1 MSYNY
6 FKQAIKYMVVGS
18 FGTLLNLLVMY
29 FSVELLGLWY
39 LFGGALGFFV
49 GVTVN
54 YFLNKEWTFY
64 DKKNVSLLQYKR
76 YLLISLIGLAGG
88 ALLLLFLVEVLGL
101 WYLFSQILAILIM
114 GSLSFILHKFWT
126 FSN

>member
-29 FSVELLGLWY
+29 FSVELLGLCS

-54 YFLNKEWTFY
+54 
-64 DKKNVSLLQYKR
+64 
-76 YLLISLIGLAGG
+76 
-88 ALLLLFLVEVLGL
+88 
-101 WYLFSQILAILIM
+101 
-114 GSLSFILHKFWT
+114 
-126 FSN
+126 